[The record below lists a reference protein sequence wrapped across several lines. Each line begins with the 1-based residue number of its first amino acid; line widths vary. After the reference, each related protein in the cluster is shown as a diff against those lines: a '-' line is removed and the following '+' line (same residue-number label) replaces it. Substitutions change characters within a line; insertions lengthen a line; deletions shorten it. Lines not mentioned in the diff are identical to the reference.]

1 MTEPLFWNT
10 LPEAA
15 DWLTRHVGIV
25 LNVRSLI
32 DAAITSNGV
41 SRGGFIGTFPT
52 LIRARLPRDANFMAV
67 DENASMDELESPTHK
82 LAVAQYGE
90 PRGLKS
96 AYVYGPVGGTTI
108 PLYASDLTEL
118 LLRGSV
124 SIQGREGRQIFWHN
138 GSESE
143 QLTEPGRTISGLTFF
158 VMPMGAEVVI
168 TPDDCFI
175 DRADLLKLAAKL
187 NNPADDEYRGTNK
200 HTQHGK
206 PLKSLAFTKAV
217 CVGYWVLLKRLKH
230 PVRTIRSR
238 LQKSDRWVSIG
249 VAGAIV
255 KPS

>member
-200 HTQHGK
+200 RWTDDVK
-206 PLKSLAFTKAV
+206 ASLAEYRQSHTARETAEKFGIHESRV
-217 CVGYWVLLKRLKH
+217 RRILGSLK
-230 PVRTIRSR
+230 TT
-238 LQKSDRWVSIG
+238 QT
-249 VAGAIV
+249 
-255 KPS
+255 PSAHNPFAAAKKR